1 MSEAR
6 AFKHIGQR
14 TIRPDGFDKVTGKA
28 NYGAD
33 LALPGMIWGAILRSP
48 HAHANIRSI
57 NTEQAEASP
66 DVLAIATFQDF
77 PSVNDAASAAGTLR
91 KDLIDTAQNILAQD
105 KVLYHGHAV
114 AAVAARTEAAAEA
127 ALALIDVD
135 YEVLSPVLSID
146 AAIAEDAPLIHPQLK
161 TEGLVE
167 PADSPSNIAARMEL
181 KKGDIAKGFAEAD
194 VIIERSY
201 DTPTVHQGYIEP
213 HATVVNFDHNAPSMI
228 WCPTQGHFDVRARI
242 AQLMNMELGQ
252 LKVVASEIGGGF
264 GGKTTVYLEP
274 VALILSKKA
283 GRPVK
288 MVMNREDVFRASG
301 PASASQ
307 STIKLGAK
315 MDGTI
320 TAMQATLHY
329 EAGAFKG
336 SPMGPGCMTVFTPY
350 DVEHMY
356 VEGFDVVV
364 NKPKVAA
371 YRAPGAPQSEFAA
384 EMAVNELAAKIGIDP
399 IDLRLKNAAREGTQ
413 TIYGPKLKVVGLEAC
428 LKAAQQSEHYQSAI
442 ADGVGRGLSAG
453 FWFNIGGQSSVII
466 NLNPDGTGSIIEG
479 SPDIGGSRASMQM
492 MAAEVL
498 GIAPGK
504 LNPIVADTEHVA
516 YNQTTGGSRTTFATG
531 MAVIEAAESVV
542 SQLKERAAALWNVT
556 TEQVDF
562 VDGVAL
568 NLAGEDS
575 LTLAQ
580 ICAAAEKTGGQISGT
595 ANINARGAGPSF
607 AVHLCDI
614 KVDSETGKTDV
625 VRYTAIQD
633 AGKAIHP
640 SYVEGQF
647 QGGAVQ
653 GIGWALNEEYV
664 YNESG
669 VMENAGFLDY
679 RIPLAS
685 DLPAIE
691 TIIVEVPNSFH
702 PFGVRGVGET
712 GIVPPLA
719 AVGTAVADAIQK
731 PVSSLPCSPP
741 KVLELIMA
749 ES

>member
-48 HAHANIRSI
+48 HAHANIGSI
-57 NTEQAEASP
+57 NTERAEASP

-105 KVLYHGHAV
+105 KVLYHRHAV

-146 AAIAEDAPLIHPQLK
+146 AAIAEDAPLLHPQLK

-242 AQLMNMELGQ
+242 AQLMNVELGQ

-320 TAMQATLHY
+320 TAMQATLH
-329 EAGAFKG
+329 
-336 SPMGPGCMTVFTPY
+336 
-350 DVEHMY
+350 
-356 VEGFDVVV
+356 
-364 NKPKVAA
+364 
-371 YRAPGAPQSEFAA
+371 
-384 EMAVNELAAKIGIDP
+384 
-399 IDLRLKNAAREGTQ
+399 
-413 TIYGPKLKVVGLEAC
+413 
-428 LKAAQQSEHYQSAI
+428 
-442 ADGVGRGLSAG
+442 
-453 FWFNIGGQSSVII
+453 
-466 NLNPDGTGSIIEG
+466 
-479 SPDIGGSRASMQM
+479 
-492 MAAEVL
+492 
-498 GIAPGK
+498 
-504 LNPIVADTEHVA
+504 
-516 YNQTTGGSRTTFATG
+516 
-531 MAVIEAAESVV
+531 
-542 SQLKERAAALWNVT
+542 
-556 TEQVDF
+556 
-562 VDGVAL
+562 
-568 NLAGEDS
+568 
-575 LTLAQ
+575 
-580 ICAAAEKTGGQISGT
+580 
-595 ANINARGAGPSF
+595 
-607 AVHLCDI
+607 
-614 KVDSETGKTDV
+614 
-625 VRYTAIQD
+625 
-633 AGKAIHP
+633 
-640 SYVEGQF
+640 
-647 QGGAVQ
+647 
-653 GIGWALNEEYV
+653 
-664 YNESG
+664 
-669 VMENAGFLDY
+669 
-679 RIPLAS
+679 
-685 DLPAIE
+685 
-691 TIIVEVPNSFH
+691 
-702 PFGVRGVGET
+702 
-712 GIVPPLA
+712 
-719 AVGTAVADAIQK
+719 
-731 PVSSLPCSPP
+731 
-741 KVLELIMA
+741 
-749 ES
+749 

>member
-1 MSEAR
+1 
-6 AFKHIGQR
+6 
-14 TIRPDGFDKVTGKA
+14 
-28 NYGAD
+28 
-33 LALPGMIWGAILRSP
+33 
-48 HAHANIRSI
+48 
-57 NTEQAEASP
+57 
-66 DVLAIATFQDF
+66 
-77 PSVNDAASAAGTLR
+77 
-91 KDLIDTAQNILAQD
+91 
-105 KVLYHGHAV
+105 
-114 AAVAARTEAAAEA
+114 
-127 ALALIDVD
+127 
-135 YEVLSPVLSID
+135 
-146 AAIAEDAPLIHPQLK
+146 
-161 TEGLVE
+161 
-167 PADSPSNIAARMEL
+167 
-181 KKGDIAKGFAEAD
+181 
-194 VIIERSY
+194 
-201 DTPTVHQGYIEP
+201 
-213 HATVVNFDHNAPSMI
+213 
-228 WCPTQGHFDVRARI
+228 
-242 AQLMNMELGQ
+242 
-252 LKVVASEIGGGF
+252 
-264 GGKTTVYLEP
+264 
-274 VALILSKKA
+274 
-283 GRPVK
+283 
-288 MVMNREDVFRASG
+288 
-301 PASASQ
+301 
-307 STIKLGAK
+307 
-315 MDGTI
+315 
-320 TAMQATLHY
+320 
-329 EAGAFKG
+329 
-336 SPMGPGCMTVFTPY
+336 
-350 DVEHMY
+350 
-356 VEGFDVVV
+356 
-364 NKPKVAA
+364 
-371 YRAPGAPQSEFAA
+371 
-384 EMAVNELAAKIGIDP
+384 
-399 IDLRLKNAAREGTQ
+399 
-413 TIYGPKLKVVGLEAC
+413 
-428 LKAAQQSEHYQSAI
+428 
-442 ADGVGRGLSAG
+442 
-453 FWFNIGGQSSVII
+453 
-466 NLNPDGTGSIIEG
+466 
-479 SPDIGGSRASMQM
+479 
-492 MAAEVL
+492 
-498 GIAPGK
+498 
-504 LNPIVADTEHVA
+504 
-516 YNQTTGGSRTTFATG
+516 

-614 KVDSETGKTDV
+614 KVDPETGKTDV